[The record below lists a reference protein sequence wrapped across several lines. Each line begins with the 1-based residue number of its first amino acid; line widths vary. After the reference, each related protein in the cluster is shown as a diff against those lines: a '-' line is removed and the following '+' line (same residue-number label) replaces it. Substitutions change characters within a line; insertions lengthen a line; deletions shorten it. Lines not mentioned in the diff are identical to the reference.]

1 MKRLTGRWRIV
12 EMDMWDRDA
21 IDLIE
26 PGFIEF
32 TADKRGEFGFV
43 ALRGSMDCRTTKR
56 DGHTAAEFTWD
67 GDDEGDRVSGR
78 GWAVLLDDT
87 TIEGHLFIHWGDD
100 SGFRAV
106 RTERAI
112 RAGRR

>member
-12 EMDMWDRDA
+12 EMDMWDREA

-32 TADKRGEFGFV
+32 GPDRTGEFGFV

-56 DGHTAAEFTWD
+56 DGHTAVEFTWD
-67 GDDEGDRVSGR
+67 GDDEGDHVSGR
-78 GWAVLLDDT
+78 GRATMLNEETL
-87 TIEGHLFIHWGDD
+87 EGHLFIHWGDD

-106 RTERAI
+106 RTDLADRP
-112 RAGRR
+112 GRR